1 MVRTREPKEL
11 FAAYSSETW
20 DGWVEFFSGT
30 REPDA
35 RRKGVVEVTL

>member
-35 RRKGVVEVTL
+35 RRKGVVEVVL